1 MATTH
6 VDRGGTFTDV
16 VTLDDDGRIHVSKVP
31 SDVAV
36 VGELAEGRLTFGTTV
51 ATNALLERKG
61 VSTAL
66 VVTAGFADLV
76 HIGDMTRPKIFDP
89 EARWPEPLSSAVF
102 EVEGRLDHEGREIVP
117 LAIPEDLAQRLAP
130 FEAVAVVL
138 LHSHRNGA
146 HEQAVASALG
156 GRPHVVLGHEA
167 SPELGYLARIETSL
181 VDAAISPLLRDA
193 MERDQIPDDALAM
206 RSDGSL
212 CPADTFRAPDAVLSG
227 PAGGVRAVEA
237 IARQAGCNRAVG
249 LDMGGTS
256 TDVCRVDVG
265 HLPRRE
271 GDVRVAGVRLRRP
284 ILEVETIAAGG
295 GSILTTDGIRLRVG
309 PESAGAHPGPQ
320 CYGRGGPP
328 TLTDAALAMGL
339 LDPAGFDPPLDPGA
353 VSLPGDGG
361 EFLHIAREA
370 MAQAVRKLAAQR
382 GVDLRD
388 HALVSYGGAA
398 GQHAAAVAERL
409 GIETVLVHP
418 CASVLCAWGQ
428 SLSPREESRVAALW
442 RPLEEA
448 YDEAVQ
454 LMDTLESELPE
465 LGLVQRTLEIRHE
478 GCDHAIEVEVG
489 TDQDATVA
497 AFEAAHRQR
506 YGFDRGETNVE
517 IVNVRVRVRSPVPER
532 PLVEDDPWGL
542 GDDAVA
548 GPLRLDSAT
557 TSVVVPEGW
566 SAARENGLLVL
577 RSTGETEVALP
588 GERTPYAV
596 ELWGNRFMSV
606 ASEAGSVLER
616 LARSVNIR
624 ERLDFSCAVFDGEGQ
639 LVANAPH
646 IPVHLGAM
654 GETVRDLIAHVP
666 NLEAGQAYLT
676 NDPFAGG
683 SHLPDLTV
691 ITPVAHEGLR
701 FFVASR
707 GHHAD
712 VGGSTPGSMPPHART
727 LEEEGTVWRRLPLLE
742 DGKLRDLSAHLA
754 GSREPETV
762 AADLEA
768 QVASN
773 VHSARALCALGPAPL
788 IATWMAH
795 LQDVADACTA
805 QVLEGLR
812 PGEASDTIDGVP
824 LAMTLETHGD
834 TLRVDLQG
842 TGGPHGG
849 NLNAPAAVVRAAVL
863 YAIRVLVARDI
874 PLNEGTLRR
883 VQLQIPE
890 PSILAPTAGAAVAG
904 GNVETSQRLVDLFLR
919 AAGAY
924 ASSQGTMNN
933 LTLGGQIEGQAWS
946 MYETIGGGQGASVAN
961 DGPSGRQIHMTNTRA
976 TDPEVLETRLPLRLN
991 RFAFRPDSG
1000 GRGRTRG
1007 GDGLIREIEVLAPAT
1022 ASLLATRR
1030 HSGAPGIG
1038 GGSPGAPGKDEVRMA
1053 GTWHPWDGQPVQLEP
1068 GDAIRIQ
1075 TPGGG
1080 GAGRET

>member
-16 VTLDDDGRIHVSKVP
+16 VTLGDDGRATVSKVP
-31 SDVAV
+31 SDQAV
-36 VGELAEGRLTFGTTV
+36 VGALAQGRLTFGTTV

-66 VVTAGFADLV
+66 VVTEGFADLI

-102 EVEGRLDHEGREIVP
+102 EVPGRLDAQGREVEP
-117 LAIPEDLAQRLAP
+117 LDIPEDLAERLAP

-138 LHSHRNGA
+138 LHSHRNSA
-146 HEQAVASALG
+146 HELAVANALG
-156 GRPHVVLGHEA
+156 GHPKVVLGHEA
-167 SPELGYLARIETSL
+167 SPELGYLARLETSL
-181 VDAAISPLLRDA
+181 VDAAISPLLHEA
-193 MERDQIPDDALAM
+193 MERDQIPEDALAM

-212 CPADTFRAPDAVLSG
+212 CPADTFRATDAVLSG

-237 IARQAGCNRAVG
+237 IARQAGFDRAVG

-271 GDVRVAGVRLRRP
+271 GDVRVAGVRLRRS

-328 TLTDAALAMGL
+328 TLTDAALALGL

-353 VSLPGDGG
+353 IALPGNPD
-361 EFLHIAREA
+361 EYVHIAREA
-370 MAQAVRKLAAQR
+370 MAQAVRKLATER

-442 RPLEEA
+442 RPLASA
-448 YDEAVQ
+448 YDEA
-454 LMDTLESELPE
+454 LEVLAFLEGELPD
-465 LGLVQRTLEIRHE
+465 LGRAERTLELRHE
-478 GCDHAIEVEVG
+478 GCDHAIEVAIG
-489 TDQDATVA
+489 ASRDATIE
-497 AFEAAHRQR
+497 AFEAAHRRR
-506 YGFDRGETNVE
+506 YGFDRGAARIE
-517 IVNVRVRVRSPVPER
+517 IVNVRVRVRSPAPER
-532 PLVEDDPWGL
+532 PQVDDDPWGL
-542 GDDAVA
+542 GEDTVA

-557 TSVVVPEGW
+557 TSVVVPKGW
-566 SAARENGLLVL
+566 SAARDGGLLVL
-577 RSTGETEVALP
+577 RSLAATEAALP
-588 GERTPYAV
+588 TERTPYAV

-606 ASEAGSVLER
+606 AAEAGSVLER

-624 ERLDFSCAVFDGEGQ
+624 ERLDFSCALFDGDGQ

-666 NLEAGQAYLT
+666 DLEDGQAYLT

-691 ITPVAHEGLR
+691 ITPVFHDGMR

-712 VGGSTPGSMPPHART
+712 VGGSTPGSMPPHATR
-727 LEEEGTVWRRLPLLE
+727 LEEEGCVWRRLPLLE
-742 DGKLRDLSAHLA
+742 DGRLRDLSAELA

-768 QVASN
+768 QVAAGA
-773 VHSARALCALGPAPL
+773 HSARALKALGPAPL

-795 LQDVADACTA
+795 LHDVADACTE
-805 QVLEGLR
+805 QVLESLQ
-812 PGEASDTIDGVP
+812 PGEATDTIDGVP
-824 LAMTLETHGD
+824 LAMTLETHDGQ
-834 TLRVDLQG
+834 LRVRLQG
-842 TGGPHGG
+842 TGGPHRG

-883 VQLQIPE
+883 VDIQIPE
-890 PSILAPTAGAAVAG
+890 PSILAPPATAAVAG

-933 LTLGGQIEGQAWS
+933 LTLGGELGGRAWS
-946 MYETIGGGQGASVAN
+946 IYETIGGGQGASMAG

-976 TDPEVLETRLPLRLN
+976 TDPEVLETRLPLRLS
-991 RFAFRPDSG
+991 RFAFRPGSG
-1000 GRGRTRG
+1000 GKGQTRG
-1007 GDGLIREIEVLAPAT
+1007 GDGLVREIALLAPGT
-1022 ASLLATRR
+1022 AALLATRR
-1030 HSGAPGIG
+1030 LSGAPGIRG
-1038 GGSPGAPGKDEVRMA
+1038 GGPGAPGLDEVRTE
-1053 GTWHPWDGQPVQLEP
+1053 GVWRPWDGQPVQVEA
-1068 GDAIRIQ
+1068 GDAIRVQ

-1080 GAGRET
+1080 GAGRAD